1 MPLTCRIPSV
11 PTTLAAGLRLTIC
24 RWAKRYDVPSV
35 QPRLRLRSMYSM
47 ANWDRTSK
55 TETECVIYVQNS
67 NLREYIKY
75 EFICIEQLGCFLL
88 YICAGTC
95 IIVYL
100 YCNLHSAKNSMADD
114 PIPSL
119 EYLKIPEKEL
129 YKWGI
134 QLADDHEAVVF
145 TLDIHPIVSMP
156 TDFNVLEILAN
167 CFPDTVNIYHHKWLS
182 ITA

>member
-1 MPLTCRIPSV
+1 
-11 PTTLAAGLRLTIC
+11 
-24 RWAKRYDVPSV
+24 
-35 QPRLRLRSMYSM
+35 
-47 ANWDRTSK
+47 
-55 TETECVIYVQNS
+55 
-67 NLREYIKY
+67 
-75 EFICIEQLGCFLL
+75 
-88 YICAGTC
+88 
-95 IIVYL
+95 
-100 YCNLHSAKNSMADD
+100 MADD

-119 EYLKIPEKEL
+119 EYLKIPEKEF

-145 TLDIHPIVSMP
+145 MLDIHPIVSMP

>member
-1 MPLTCRIPSV
+1 
-11 PTTLAAGLRLTIC
+11 
-24 RWAKRYDVPSV
+24 
-35 QPRLRLRSMYSM
+35 M

-67 NLREYIKY
+67 NLREYIKH
-75 EFICIEQLGCFLL
+75 EFICIEQLRCFLL

-134 QLADDHEAVVF
+134 RLADDHEAVVF
-145 TLDIHPIVSMP
+145 MLAFTPLCQCPQTLMYLKFWQTVSQ
-156 TDFNVLEILAN
+156 TLWIFTTINDSVLLLRKQFWQKRKYDWGN
-167 CFPDTVNIYHHKWLS
+167 KFSQPSQH
-182 ITA
+182 